1 MLKQKIVEDYF
12 DASMYSNQEIL
23 QRIEETKKE
32 FSKKIVNVDI
42 NLNEFGVYVVT
53 YYFKN
58 KENLFQKIV
67 VKIKQRKK
75 KKQMLLL
82 QEKQFEL
89 HKKEI
94 KKQRKKENKQK
105 NHIEKAKRKNKTR
118 EEKNKEKLQ
127 KRNEKYTGNKYGKYK
142 ETKTYRTY

>member
-58 KENLFQKIV
+58 KNNVFQKIM
-67 VKIKQRKK
+67 IKLKG
-75 KKQMLLL
+75 
-82 QEKQFEL
+82 
-89 HKKEI
+89 
-94 KKQRKKENKQK
+94 
-105 NHIEKAKRKNKTR
+105 
-118 EEKNKEKLQ
+118 KNKEKKKDLLKEKNEELDLKSKVEKNLEHKKSKEQ
-127 KRNEKYTGNKYGKYK
+127 KEKDKIKARMEKYTGNKYGMYK
-142 ETKTYRTY
+142 QTGTYKPY

>member
-58 KENLFQKIV
+58 KNNILQKIM
-67 VKIKQRKK
+67 VKLKGKNKK
-75 KKQMLLL
+75 NKKSKKILLN
-82 QEKQFEL
+82 ERNETINEYKEDKIIE
-89 HKKEI
+89 HKKT
-94 KKQRKKENKQK
+94 K
-105 NHIEKAKRKNKTR
+105 
-118 EEKNKEKLQ
+118 EEKEKD
-127 KRNEKYTGNKYGKYK
+127 KVKARMEKYTGNKYGMYK
-142 ETKTYRTY
+142 QTGTYKPY

>member
-58 KENLFQKIV
+58 KNNVFQKIM
-67 VKIKQRKK
+67 IKLKG
-75 KKQMLLL
+75 
-82 QEKQFEL
+82 
-89 HKKEI
+89 
-94 KKQRKKENKQK
+94 
-105 NHIEKAKRKNKTR
+105 
-118 EEKNKEKLQ
+118 KNKEKKKVLLKEKNEELDLKSKVEKKLEHKKSKEQ
-127 KRNEKYTGNKYGKYK
+127 KEKDKIKARMEKYTGNKYGMYK
-142 ETKTYRTY
+142 QTGTYKPY